1 MRIQNKSIATGRTS
15 QGDFMSINYHKY
27 AIVRVALA
35 AVLMAGLIHVRPA
48 KAESIDFGWVEG
60 GAGGASLD
68 YGTALAVDAS
78 GNAYFT
84 GFVTNDP
91 SNEDAF
97 LNKWDADGNF
107 IWANIVAGPGHD
119 VNHAVALDEDGNVYV
134 SGAFSDT
141 VEFDAGNNAGD
152 LTSAGSTD
160 AFVVKYDS
168 AGGFVWVKGVGG
180 TSDEGAHGMT
190 VDGNG
195 NIYLTGIYAGTVDFD
210 PSGSVSNFT
219 SAGFADVF
227 VVKLDGDGNFIWAK
241 SMGGA
246 AGENSFDIAV
256 DANGNVFTTGYFNGT
271 ADFDPGAGT
280 SNLTSNGQG
289 DIFLSKLDN
298 SGNFLWARRAGE
310 MEFDTG
316 TEVTVD
322 GNGNAYLSGYV
333 NFNILITKWD
343 PDGNL
348 LWTNVMGGPGVDAA
362 YGTTLDQ
369 YANVYIT
376 GEFGG
381 TVDFDPGAGI
391 SDLTSAGGNDVFVSK
406 LDTDGNFLWAKQLGG
421 TSMDLGE
428 AIVVRN
434 DGSLYLAGAFS
445 DTVDF
450 DLGAGTTT
458 LTSGGSMDPFLTR
471 QNITAQTH
479 YVKWNA
485 TGTNDGSSWANAYT
499 DLQPALAAASSG
511 DEIWVAAGT
520 YKPTST
526 TDRTISFN
534 LKNGVAIYGG
544 FAGTE
549 PSRAQRNPQT
559 NLTVLSG
566 DIGAG
571 GNNGDNSYHVLVGSN
586 TDNSAILDGFT
597 ITAGNANDVSSLYN
611 SGGGMY
617 IDKGAPRLNGLI
629 FTDNHAGFGGGIY
642 TSDTGADDPVAD
654 LVLTYVVFRDNSAT
668 WEGGGLALRAE
679 NIPYFTVRLRL
690 TDVLF
695 ENNTAARTGGG
706 LINYGGELQLL
717 DVTFLG
723 NTALGG
729 GGLSHLPLGPSTLT
743 NVTFSNNYGR
753 DGGGGML
760 VGSSGPTLTT
770 LTNVT
775 FNNNSTALKGG
786 GIANAGDSNLDFT
799 NATFS
804 DNTAGESGGGLSN
817 GGIFDLET
825 DGTVN
830 LVHTTFSNNTATSQE
845 SAIYNEGG
853 NLNIHNSI
861 LYGDTGHE
869 IVNNAG
875 TAAVTY
881 SIVQGGY
888 TGAGNL
894 DANPLLG
901 PLQDNGGF
909 TQTMSLGASSPA
921 IDSADDTIC
930 PATDQRGVTRPHGAH
945 CDMGAY
951 EYDSSDSTVDVT
963 IGNST
968 VDSYVLSPQES
979 IRDSYPGVNDGPVK
993 ISNADNVS
1001 MIAAE
1006 RVIYK
1011 VNGVN
1016 TSFSEMM
1023 GLPAS
1028 QLDNT
1033 YWLPWYNNVDFDTQL
1048 RFANVS
1054 GSQTTVTVTIGGV
1067 PKPSFNLAAGE
1078 STRLSYP
1085 GVNNGPVKIESTQ
1098 NLVAAERVIYK
1109 VNGVNTSFSEMMALP
1124 HSQLDNTY
1132 WLPWY
1137 NNVDL
1142 DTQLRIANVSGSQAT
1157 VTVTIGGVPRPS
1169 FNLAAGASTRLS
1181 YPGINSGP
1189 VKIVSTQD
1197 IVAAERVIY
1206 RVNGVNTSFSEMMAL
1221 PNRLLDTIFWLPW
1234 YNNKDLDTQLRIAN
1248 VSTSPATVTVTIGGV
1263 PQPSF
1268 NLAAGAS
1275 TRLSYPGVSN
1285 GPVRIVSTHGVPIV
1299 AAERVIYKVN
1309 GVNTSFSEMMGLPDN
1324 LLDTTFWFPWY
1335 NNVDLD
1341 TQLRFG
1347 VP

>member
-1 MRIQNKSIATGRTS
+1 M
-15 QGDFMSINYHKY
+15 FINHLQY
-27 AIVRVALA
+27 AIVRVTLA

-60 GAGGASLD
+60 GAGGASMD

-84 GFVTNDP
+84 GFVTNGP
-91 SNEDAF
+91 GNEDAF

-134 SGAFSDT
+134 SGAFSDS
-141 VEFDAGNNAGD
+141 VEFDAGNGAGD

-168 AGGFVWVKGVGG
+168 AGGFVWVKGMGG
-180 TSDEGAHGMT
+180 TSDEGTHGMT

-210 PSGSVSNFT
+210 PSGSVSNLT

-241 SMGGA
+241 SMGGT

-333 NFNILITKWD
+333 NFNILITKLD

-348 LWTNVMGGPGVDAA
+348 LWINVMGGPGADAA
-362 YGTTLDQ
+362 YGITLDQ
-369 YANVYIT
+369 NANVYVT
-376 GEFGG
+376 GDFGG

-391 SDLTSAGGNDVFVSK
+391 SELTSAGGNDVFVSK

-428 AIVVRN
+428 AIVVTN

-471 QNITAQTH
+471 QNMTPQIH

-485 TGTNDGSSWANAYT
+485 TGDDNGSSWANAYT
-499 DLQPALAAASSG
+499 DLQSALAAASSG

-549 PSRAQRNPQT
+549 ASRAQRNAQT
-559 NLTVLSG
+559 NLTILSG

-571 GNNGDNSYHVLVGSN
+571 GNNSDNSYHVLVGSN

-597 ITAGNANDVSSLYN
+597 ITAGNANDVSSPHR

-617 IDKGAPRLNGLI
+617 IEKGAPWLNGLI
-629 FTDNHAGFGGGIY
+629 FTENHAGFGGGLY
-642 TSDTGADDPVAD
+642 TSDTGPDNPVAD
-654 LVLTYVVFRDNSAT
+654 LVLTDVVFRANTAT
-668 WEGGGLALRAE
+668 AEGGGMATLFSSS
-679 NIPYFTVRLRL
+679 PPFPFVTFQLRL

-695 ENNTAARTGGG
+695 ENNTAVRTGGG
-706 LINYGGELQLL
+706 LINNGGELELV

-723 NTALGG
+723 NTAGGG
-729 GGLSHLPLGPSTLT
+729 GGLSHIPFGPSTLT
-743 NVTFSNNYGR
+743 NVTFSNNYAS

-760 VGSSGPTLTT
+760 VGSSGPILTT

-786 GIANAGDSNLDFT
+786 GIANAGDSDLDLT
-799 NATFS
+799 NVTFS
-804 DNTAGESGGGLSN
+804 GNTAGENGGGLSN
-817 GGIFDLET
+817 GGIFGIET

-830 LVHTTFSNNTATSQE
+830 LVHTTFSNNTATSDD

-869 IVNNAG
+869 IV
-875 TAAVTY
+875 
-881 SIVQGGY
+881 
-888 TGAGNL
+888 
-894 DANPLLG
+894 
-901 PLQDNGGF
+901 
-909 TQTMSLGASSPA
+909 
-921 IDSADDTIC
+921 
-930 PATDQRGVTRPHGAH
+930 
-945 CDMGAY
+945 
-951 EYDSSDSTVDVT
+951 
-963 IGNST
+963 
-968 VDSYVLSPQES
+968 
-979 IRDSYPGVNDGPVK
+979 
-993 ISNADNVS
+993 
-1001 MIAAE
+1001 
-1006 RVIYK
+1006 
-1011 VNGVN
+1011 
-1016 TSFSEMM
+1016 
-1023 GLPAS
+1023 
-1028 QLDNT
+1028 
-1033 YWLPWYNNVDFDTQL
+1033 
-1048 RFANVS
+1048 
-1054 GSQTTVTVTIGGV
+1054 
-1067 PKPSFNLAAGE
+1067 
-1078 STRLSYP
+1078 
-1085 GVNNGPVKIESTQ
+1085 
-1098 NLVAAERVIYK
+1098 
-1109 VNGVNTSFSEMMALP
+1109 
-1124 HSQLDNTY
+1124 
-1132 WLPWY
+1132 
-1137 NNVDL
+1137 
-1142 DTQLRIANVSGSQAT
+1142 
-1157 VTVTIGGVPRPS
+1157 
-1169 FNLAAGASTRLS
+1169 
-1181 YPGINSGP
+1181 
-1189 VKIVSTQD
+1189 
-1197 IVAAERVIY
+1197 
-1206 RVNGVNTSFSEMMAL
+1206 
-1221 PNRLLDTIFWLPW
+1221 
-1234 YNNKDLDTQLRIAN
+1234 
-1248 VSTSPATVTVTIGGV
+1248 
-1263 PQPSF
+1263 
-1268 NLAAGAS
+1268 
-1275 TRLSYPGVSN
+1275 
-1285 GPVRIVSTHGVPIV
+1285 
-1299 AAERVIYKVN
+1299 
-1309 GVNTSFSEMMGLPDN
+1309 
-1324 LLDTTFWFPWY
+1324 
-1335 NNVDLD
+1335 
-1341 TQLRFG
+1341 
-1347 VP
+1347 

>member
-1 MRIQNKSIATGRTS
+1 MFIKNR
-15 QGDFMSINYHKY
+15 KY
-27 AIVRVALA
+27 AILRVVLA

-48 KAESIDFGWVEG
+48 KAESVDFGWVQG
-60 GAGGASLD
+60 GGGPTMD

-84 GFVTNDP
+84 GFVTNGP
-91 SNEDAF
+91 GNEDGF
-97 LNKWDADGNF
+97 LNKWDASGNPV
-107 IWANIVAGPGHD
+107 WAAFVAGTGHD
-119 VNHAVALDEDGNVYV
+119 ANHAVALDGDGNVYV

-141 VEFDAGNNAGD
+141 VEFDPGNTAGD
-152 LTSAGSTD
+152 RTSAGSTD

-168 AGGFVWVKGVGG
+168 AGDFVWVKGVGG
-180 TSDEGAHGMT
+180 SSGEGAYGLT
-190 VDGNG
+190 VDPSGNL
-195 NIYLTGIYAGTVDFD
+195 YLTGIYAGTVDFD
-210 PSGSVSNFT
+210 PGVGVSSLT

-227 VVKLDGDGNFIWAK
+227 VLKLDGDGDFVWAK

-256 DANGNVFTTGYFNGT
+256 DASGNVFTTGFFNDT

-280 SNLTSNGQG
+280 SSLTNNGQA
-289 DIFLSKLDN
+289 DIFISKLDN
-298 SGNFLWARRAGE
+298 SGNFLWAKQVGDT
-310 MEFDTG
+310 EFDSG
-316 TEVTVD
+316 IEITVD

-333 NFNILITKWD
+333 NFNILISKLD
-343 PDGNL
+343 PAGNS
-348 LWTNVMGGPGVDAA
+348 LWTNVMGGLGADIA
-362 YGTTLDQ
+362 YGIALDQ

-428 AIVVRN
+428 GIVVRN
-434 DGSLYLAGAFS
+434 DGSLYLAGVFS

-450 DLGAGTTT
+450 DLGTGTST
-458 LTSGGSMDPFLTR
+458 LTSGGNLDVFMTKQNLTP
-471 QNITAQTH
+471 QIH
-479 YVKWNA
+479 YVKSNA

-499 DLQPALAAASSG
+499 DLQSALAAASSG

-520 YKPTST
+520 YKPTSST
-526 TDRTISFN
+526 NRTISFN

-549 PSRAQRNPQT
+549 ASRAQRNAQT
-559 NLTVLSG
+559 NLTILSG
-566 DIGAG
+566 DIGAE
-571 GNNGDNSYHVLVGSN
+571 GNNSDNSYHVVVGSN

-597 ITAGNANDVSSLYN
+597 ITAGNANDVSSPHR

-642 TSDTGADDPVAD
+642 TSDTGPENPVAD
-654 LVLTYVVFRDNSAT
+654 LVLTQIVFRDNTAT
-668 WEGGGLALRAE
+668 AEGGGMATLFYSS
-679 NIPYFTVRLRL
+679 PPFPFVTVRLRL

-695 ENNTAARTGGG
+695 ENNTAVRTGGG
-706 LINYGGELQLL
+706 MINNGGELELV

-723 NTALGG
+723 NTAGGG

-743 NVTFSNNYGR
+743 NVAFTNNYASEA
-753 DGGGGML
+753 GGGML
-760 VGSSGPTLTT
+760 AGSSGPTLTT

-775 FNNNSTALKGG
+775 FNNNSTALRGG
-786 GIANAGDSNLDFT
+786 GIANAGDSDLDLT

-825 DGTVN
+825 GGTVN

-875 TAAVTY
+875 TTAVTY

-888 TGAGNL
+888 TGTGNL

-901 PLQDNGGF
+901 PLQDHGGF

-921 IDSADDTIC
+921 IDSADDTNC
-930 PATDQRGVTRPHGAH
+930 PATDQRGVTRPQGAH

-951 EYDSSDSTVDVT
+951 EYVSSDSTVEVT

-979 IRDSYPGVNDGPVK
+979 IRDSYPGVNNGPVK
-993 ISNADNVS
+993 ITNTDNVS

-1011 VNGVN
+1011 AAGGVN

-1028 QLDNT
+1028 QLGT
-1033 YWLPWYNNVDFDTQL
+1033 
-1048 RFANVS
+1048 
-1054 GSQTTVTVTIGGV
+1054 
-1067 PKPSFNLAAGE
+1067 
-1078 STRLSYP
+1078 
-1085 GVNNGPVKIESTQ
+1085 
-1098 NLVAAERVIYK
+1098 
-1109 VNGVNTSFSEMMALP
+1109 
-1124 HSQLDNTY
+1124 TY

-1157 VTVTIGGVPRPS
+1157 VTVTIGGVTKPS
-1169 FNLAAGASTRLS
+1169 FILAAGESTRVS
-1181 YPGINSGP
+1181 YPGVNNGP
-1189 VKIVSTQD
+1189 VKIISTHGVP

-1206 RVNGVNTSFSEMMAL
+1206 RVRGVNTSFTEMMAL
-1221 PNRLLDTIFWLPW
+1221 PASQLGTTYWLPW
-1234 YNNKDLDTQLRIAN
+1234 YNNVDLDTQLRIAN
-1248 VSTSPATVTVTIGGV
+1248 VSGSPATVTVTIGGV

-1268 NLAAGAS
+1268 NLAVGES
-1275 TRLSYPGVSN
+1275 TRVSYPGVNN
-1285 GPVRIVSTHGVPIV
+1285 GPVKIVSTQNIV

-1309 GVNTSFSEMMGLPDN
+1309 GVNTSFSEMMALSNSQLNTIFWLPWYNNVDLDTQLRIANVSGSPATVTVTIGGVSQPSFNLTAGESTRVSYPGVNNGPVRIISTHGVPIVAAARVIYKVSGVNTSFSEMMGLPN
-1324 LLDTTFWFPWY
+1324 SLLDATFWFPWY